1 MQRSIKNGI
10 TSAISEIRSSYPD
23 GGRFILIYAK
33 EEQFVT
39 SAFNALNGSNAQR
52 VDISLD
58 LKDFNPIE
66 RTFPP

>member
-39 SAFNALNGSNAQR
+39 SAFNALNGSNA
-52 VDISLD
+52 
-58 LKDFNPIE
+58 
-66 RTFPP
+66 